1 MRCLIGSG
9 VQSKATNVLNVSF
22 DVMCGHNMSKILLP
36 PLNVDLSKQDQ
47 PMSLRKYF
55 SCILRVCLNWLNSFF
70 HIFLF
75 CRKETPIENAIICT
89 STPSET
95 VPSASGYESP
105 PPSKRNLDK
114 PPPLQ
119 RNKRYKKRAVQYST
133 ASSSSD
139 DDCET
144 DQRSYNL
151 RRLASGGNQE
161 SVIKNETKSAQQ
173 ERRTL
178 RKRIGDSKPA
188 EIEDDDRS
196 TSPMK
201 RSKKM
206 LDGIDHTGQA
216 TSSTSTANCPSMP
229 ADFSKPFSELKYL
242 ESIGSIRTIRRAKHP
257 NINRVPTTKA
267 ITATP
272 FVSPESQNGWDRKT
286 KLKISYRTGLLKT
299 NDIQFALII
308 YEPLTMVTRRN
319 LLEEFQRAALEE
331 EQQRSQLTPKVLFSS
346 SSTSSSPASLSLSTL
361 RSSSKSI
368 SLKTPT
374 IRNKPKNDKV
384 SSLRRLRF

>member
-1 MRCLIGSG
+1 M
-9 VQSKATNVLNVSF
+9 
-22 DVMCGHNMSKILLP
+22 
-36 PLNVDLSKQDQ
+36 
-47 PMSLRKYF
+47 
-55 SCILRVCLNWLNSFF
+55 
-70 HIFLF
+70 
-75 CRKETPIENAIICT
+75 ENAIVCT
-89 STPSET
+89 SSAPET
-95 VPSASGYESP
+95 VPLASGYDSP
-105 PPSKRNLDK
+105 PPSYRNLDK
-114 PPPLQ
+114 PPPLH

-139 DDCET
+139 DECET

-151 RRLASGGNQE
+151 RRLAGGGVKAE
-161 SVIKNETKSAQQ
+161 SKPTQQ

-178 RKRIGDSKPA
+178 RKRAGDSRPL
-188 EIEDDDRS
+188 EVDDEDRS

-206 LDGIDHTGQA
+206 LDGIDRMGHA
-216 TSSTSTANCPSMP
+216 SSSAVAAANCSAQSMP

-257 NINRVPTTKA
+257 GINRVPTTKA

-286 KLKISYRTGLLKT
+286 KLKISYRTGLQKK

-331 EQQRSQLTPKVLFSS
+331 EQQRHKLAPKVLFSS
-346 SSTSSSPASLSLSTL
+346 SSPATSPSTPSLTRDAMRTTSN
-361 RSSSKSI
+361 SI
-368 SLKTPT
+368 NLKTPT
-374 IRNKPKNDKV
+374 IRNKPKNDKI